1 MWTVSSA
8 ISIITLNRQMY
19 AHCLAIP
26 PRFIDR
32 KTEKTANKKI
42 PHAGFFM
49 LRKILTPWFIF
60 SCLCSTQLSRFEFTA
75 LQFSLLQMLQ
85 CPACDGAV
93 NGYIRTE
100 IEDIDLADV
109 ISAQARIFR

>member
-1 MWTVSSA
+1 W
-8 ISIITLNRQMY
+8 
-19 AHCLAIP
+19 
-26 PRFIDR
+26 RFHHASLIVKQKR
-32 KTEKTANKKI
+32 PQIKNPARI
-42 PHAGFFM
+42 ASAGFFM